1 MSGRRGFTLL
11 EVLVV
16 ATIVAVLAALAADLF
31 SGARLERL
39 EAAIRILEND
49 MAYGRSRAIAAP
61 ADPIMLRFDADG
73 KGYHL
78 ARASMPDVAISGP
91 NGPLR
96 VRFGENRAASAAGAR
111 VSATGSRD
119 LVFGPFGGVMDPVP
133 TIRVSLDGGPEY
145 STVALDPFT
154 GDCAVVY
161 QSR

>member
-1 MSGRRGFTLL
+1 MTRRQGFTLL

-16 ATIVAVLAALAADLF
+16 ATIVAVLAALATDLF

-49 MAYGRSRAIAAP
+49 MAYARSKAIAAP

-73 KGYHL
+73 KGYRV
-78 ARASMPDVAISGP
+78 ARASMPDLAISGP

-96 VRFGENRAASAAGAR
+96 VRFGEQRASTAAGAT
-111 VSATGSRD
+111 VSTVGSRD
-119 LVFGPFGGVMDPVP
+119 VVFGPFGGVMDPVP

-154 GDCAVVY
+154 GDCTVVY